1 MWKQQAA
8 LNSTM
13 IDAGSNL
20 APEWVELIPAGE
32 VVGRDGR
39 RWTNHNPSAI
49 IQAFE
54 TGGMDL
60 PVDLEHATE
69 LKASKGE
76 AAPAVGWVKT
86 LKAMEG
92 AIWGRV
98 LWNETGR
105 RLIVSRQYRYLSPVI
120 LYEKSSGG
128 IAGLTSVALTNR
140 PNLRL
145 QALNHQAGVRK
156 PVSITRALNADE
168 SMICARLGVS
178 EDEFLK
184 TDPTSGYKRSSLSSL
199 YANTMSADER
209 MICERIGISEEEY
222 LKVIL

>member
-8 LNSTM
+8 LNSTV

-54 TGGMDL
+54 SGGMDL

-76 AAPAVGWVKT
+76 AAPAVGWVKA
-86 LKAMEG
+86 LKAKEG

-120 LYEKSSGG
+120 LYEKNSGG

-145 QALNHQAGVRK
+145 QALNHQVQANSATCNTK
-156 PVSITRALNADE
+156 ELSEDE
-168 SMICARLGVS
+168 RTICARIGVS
-178 EDEFLK
+178 EEEFRK
-184 TDPTSGYKRSSLSSL
+184 ISLMVNSCEGNIS
-199 YANTMSADER
+199 AISIVMSAE
-209 MICERIGISEEEY
+209 ERIICRMLNISDEEFIKTN
-222 LKVIL
+222 L